1 MERSVESSFGQSGQM
16 REKHLK
22 NLAESGAG
30 ADVGRA
36 AGLSLEGQRETGA
49 NVGSD
54 ALHVETNYNKQATG
68 TLKYDTGS
76 SNDIQ
81 ATIERTKAKQAAAK
95 LEAAKEGKVDEWEM
109 VGGDEEAPMVIDR
122 AAVEKS
128 AAEDQLEKAK
138 RRAQLAAEDETRKSA

>member
-30 ADVGRA
+30 ADAGRA

-54 ALHVETNYNKQATG
+54 ALHVETNYNKQTAG
-68 TLKYDTGS
+68 TLKYDTGN
-76 SNDIQ
+76 SNYIQ
-81 ATIERTKAKQAAAK
+81 ATIERTKANQAAAK
-95 LEAAKEGKVDEWEM
+95 EAAREGKVDEWEM